1 MPFFRLPPTV
11 IQSGRIKL
19 RTRKRGVWIDIPIM
33 PELKDALAEAK
44 RNTAGKDHEAITL
57 CTNSR
62 GKPWTLSGFSCS
74 FRKALKD
81 LQRKGLIG
89 DGLTFHGLRHTVA
102 TVLAEAALSAEDIA
116 AVLGQRTSQMAD
128 HYSREA
134 DRSRRTTAAI
144 KKFRPLETTKGG
156 DDKERKV
163 SEYV

>member
-1 MPFFRLPPTV
+1 
-11 IQSGRIKL
+11 
-19 RTRKRGVWIDIPIM
+19 M